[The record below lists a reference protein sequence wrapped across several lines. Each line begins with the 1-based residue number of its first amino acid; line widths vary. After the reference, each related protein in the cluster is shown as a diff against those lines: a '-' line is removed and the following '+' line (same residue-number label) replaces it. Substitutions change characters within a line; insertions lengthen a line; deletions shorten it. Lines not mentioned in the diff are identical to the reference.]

1 MEGYTP
7 VPCQDFRKICEEVR
21 SEIVRAVSLHGSM
34 KSQHDAY
41 AVILE
46 ELDEFWDLVKINPKK
61 LNYDD
66 AKKRLQNMRNEL
78 IQTSA
83 MCIRAIHDLGLEDA

>member
-34 KSQHDAY
+34 KSQHEVY

-46 ELDEFWDLVKINPKK
+46 GLDEFWDLVKINPKK
-61 LNYDD
+61 LNPGEQRD
-66 AKKRLQNMRNEL
+66 RLQNM
-78 IQTSA
+78 
-83 MCIRAIHDLGLEDA
+83 